1 MSAGPTAAATD
12 TSLPVTAAPAA
23 VGLPVPKD
31 GSVARAS
38 VTLRPV
44 PKDGSAARASVP
56 LRWVPVPVSVI
67 THRWV
72 PGPW

>member
-1 MSAGPTAAATD
+1 MKHFLVSAGPTAAATV

-23 VGLPVPKD
+23 VGLPVSKD
-31 GSVARAS
+31 GSVARA
-38 VTLRPV
+38 L
-44 PKDGSAARASVP
+44 VP
-56 LRWVPVPVSVI
+56 LRWVLVPVSVI